1 MKNTSMYILLDYR
14 AKNYKQSINEIL
26 QGVIQKDKEKRKAER
41 IKMMELMSIDTNE
54 SNNKDI
60 EILNP
65 QQVTSIRDQVFTIEK
80 QVEFQKALV
89 TSIHKKLQNFIGL
102 PEPQRKKK
110 RVPLSFI
117 QSKGNDEFLEELNKI
132 GGDYS
137 KPVIEISAADKAME
151 DEEWVLKDA
160 ADKSANAWDQINQPT
175 KKPRLDPK
183 NANENIDKAKTEKLW
198 SNQPNNM

>member
-1 MKNTSMYILLDYR
+1 MYILLDYR

-26 QGVIQKDKEKRKAER
+26 MGVIQKDKEKRKAER

-65 QQVTSIRDQVFTIEK
+65 QQVTSIRDQVFAIEK

-110 RVPLSFI
+110 RVPLTFI
-117 QSKGNDEFLEELNKI
+117 KSKENDEFLEEMNKI
-132 GGDYS
+132 GANYS
-137 KPVIEISAADKAME
+137 KPVIEKSAADKANE

-160 ADKSANAWDQINQPT
+160 ANKLPNTWDQIN
-175 KKPRLDPK
+175 
-183 NANENIDKAKTEKLW
+183 
-198 SNQPNNM
+198 

>member
-26 QGVIQKDKEKRKAER
+26 MGVIQKDKEKRKAER

-65 QQVTSIRDQVFTIEK
+65 QQVTNIRDQVFAIEK

-132 GGDYS
+132 GGNYS
-137 KPVIEISAADKAME
+137 KSVIEISAADKAME

-160 ADKSANAWDQINQPT
+160 ADKSANAWDQIN
-175 KKPRLDPK
+175 
-183 NANENIDKAKTEKLW
+183 
-198 SNQPNNM
+198 

>member
-1 MKNTSMYILLDYR
+1 MYILLDYR

-26 QGVIQKDKEKRKAER
+26 MGVIQKDKEKRKAER

-65 QQVTSIRDQVFTIEK
+65 QQVTNIRDQVFAIEK

-89 TSIHKKLQNFIGL
+89 ASIHKKLQNFIGL

-117 QSKGNDEFLEELNKI
+117 KSKVNDELLEEMN
-132 GGDYS
+132 
-137 KPVIEISAADKAME
+137 
-151 DEEWVLKDA
+151 
-160 ADKSANAWDQINQPT
+160 
-175 KKPRLDPK
+175 
-183 NANENIDKAKTEKLW
+183 
-198 SNQPNNM
+198 